1 MGKTYSR
8 FLDMLE
14 KIQRAILTVSV
25 AAMVVLMVYQ
35 VILRYVFS
43 NSNAWSEELIRYLFI
58 LNVMLASPIA
68 IRRNN
73 HLQIDVLINCFS
85 PRVKRI
91 FTVLATL
98 AGIVFLC
105 FLFKYSIDLC
115 MTATNNVS
123 AGLAA
128 AGLNVSMAIP
138 YASLPLGAVLMIL
151 TSIEVVL
158 KTIGELRSG
167 QEVSA

>member
-105 FLFKYSIDLC
+105 FLLKYSIDLC

-158 KTIGELRSG
+158 KTIGELHSG
-167 QEVSA
+167 QEVSS